1 MSTVLIVE
9 DDAPLASWFSRVLEH
24 NGYQS
29 TWADTC
35 EKAIDTVSANCP
47 DLVVMDV
54 ILPDGNGLDLIS
66 WMSTDPNCE
75 LLPVIAVS
83 SGDFKPQAKAHG
95 AAQFLRKPISME
107 TLLETVRAELAGR

>member
-9 DDAPLASWFSRVLEH
+9 DDAPLANWFTRVLEH
-24 NGYQS
+24 NGYES

-35 EKAIDTVSANCP
+35 EKAIEDVSAHCP

-54 ILPDGNGLDLIS
+54 ILPDGNGLDLIA
-66 WMSTDPNCE
+66 WMSTDPNCD
-75 LLPVIAVS
+75 LPRVVVVS
-83 SGDFKPQAKAHG
+83 SGDFKPEAKAHG

-107 TLLETVRAELAGR
+107 LLLETVRNELGKP